1 MARLPHTIAWL
12 VRLVVPRERAETVLA
27 DLEGDYVAAS
37 ARRAARWWL
46 VRETTSLVASYA
58 GTRLDRARTLFPLW
72 IRDAQLVV
80 RGLRRGT
87 LAALASAALLAVGLA
102 AMLLSAGLAD
112 ALLFRSVSTTHPDT
126 LRRIVASDREGR
138 LVTRFS
144 FVELQHIRQQLQEA
158 ADIAAVYLQPVVL
171 RASSTDL
178 QTMAEVVQGP
188 YFGLTGTRVVL
199 GRGLMTQD
207 DRAGGPPVVVI
218 AASLWRRHFD
228 ASPDILGMTIRLN
241 GASYTV
247 VGVADAVGSSAFL
260 GAGVDAWIPLAQ
272 ADPLLNAGWRTNVR
286 NRWFTPFALARRGNA
301 ETDTQLVMAGD
312 ELARIYE
319 DPWRERTLRTI
330 DATAMVGTQRTA
342 AATLAAVLFGL
353 AVLILLAS
361 SSHLGGILIARAV
374 VSTRSA
380 AIHLSMGAG
389 RFAIARRQLLEGVI
403 IGVVAGAGATALY
416 AWARLGLA
424 EIALLP
430 TLAFRLDLPFD
441 GRVVALAVGGGGLAG
456 LLLAI
461 GPALWVIRL
470 DVTDALRDGGE
481 RGGGSHRVSLVRRVL
496 VSAQVGLSLVL
507 IVGATLFSRSL
518 DALAGTDVGFSR
530 DELVAMDF
538 DFEPAG
544 LDAGTMVSLGREIL
558 MRVGALPGIHSVAMS
573 NRAPIDQSTPTVDV
587 SLPGSEAAT
596 LADVTMYLATER
608 YFETVGVPLVAGRS
622 FTSMDTSTTAD
633 VVIVNEALAARL
645 WPDAGVVDQALYL
658 PREQKTLRVVG
669 VARDSKYRTLTEA
682 ARPHIYRP
690 TSPALGLSLLAR
702 TAADPREALRV
713 IQRELDSIGPGLI
726 GFFPRT
732 LEDHLAVQLLP
743 TRAAA
748 NAATALGTLAVV
760 LSAAALYALVSW
772 FVLLRE
778 REIGVRMA
786 LGASPRQVQRLVVR
800 QALVTALPGLVGGT
814 ILTVAMGI
822 VARSALFEVRP
833 YDPIALGVGIAVLL
847 TVVLIAGY
855 LPSVR
860 ATHIHPGTSLR
871 H

>member
-1 MARLPHTIAWL
+1 MVRLPPTIAWL
-12 VRLVVPRERAETVLA
+12 VRFVVPRERAETVLA
-27 DLEGDYVAAS
+27 DLESDYVAAS
-37 ARRAARWWL
+37 ARRATRWWL

-58 GTRLDRARTLFPLW
+58 GTRLDRARQLLPLW
-72 IRDAQLVV
+72 LRDLQLVV
-80 RGLRRGT
+80 RGLRRGKF
-87 LAALASAALLAVGLA
+87 AALASAGLLSVGLA
-102 AMLLSAGLAD
+102 AVLLSAGLAD
-112 ALLFRSVSTTHPDT
+112 ALLFRPVSVTHPDT
-126 LRRIVASDREGR
+126 LRRIIATDREGR

-144 FVELQHIRQQLQEA
+144 FVEIQHIRQHLQEA
-158 ADIAAVYLQPVVL
+158 ADVAAVYLQPVVL
-171 RASSTDL
+171 RALNTDL

-188 YFGLTGTRVVL
+188 YFRLTGTSVVI

-207 DRAGGPPVVVI
+207 DRAEAPPVAVI

-228 ASPDILGMTIRLN
+228 ASPNILGMTIRVN

-247 VGVADAVGSSAFL
+247 VGVADAAGSSAFL
-260 GAGVDAWIPLAQ
+260 GAGVDAWVPLAH

-286 NRWFTPFALARRGNA
+286 DRWFTPLALPRRGNA
-301 ETDTQLVMAGD
+301 ETDAQLVMARN
-312 ELARIYE
+312 ELARAQA
-319 DPWRERTLRTI
+319 DPWLERTLSTI
-330 DATAMVGTQRTA
+330 EATAMVGTQRTA
-342 AATLAAVLFGL
+342 AATLAAVLVGL
-353 AVLILLAS
+353 SVLILLAS
-361 SSHLGGILIARAV
+361 ASNVGGVLVARAV

-380 AIHLSMGAG
+380 AIHRSMGAG
-389 RFAIARRQLLEGVI
+389 RFAIARRQLLEGVV

-441 GRVVALAVGGGGLAG
+441 GRVVALAVGAGALAG

-461 GPALWVIRL
+461 GPALWVTRL

-481 RGGGSHRVSLVRRVL
+481 RSGGSPRLSWVRRVL
-496 VSAQVGLSLVL
+496 VSAQVGVSLVL

-518 DALAGTDVGFSR
+518 DALVRTDVGFAR
-530 DELVAMDF
+530 DRLVAMDF

-544 LDAGTMVSLGREIL
+544 LDAAAKVSLGREVL
-558 MRVGALPGIHSVAMS
+558 TRVGSLPGIDSVAMS

-587 SLPGSEAAT
+587 GLPGTDVAT
-596 LADVTMYLATER
+596 LSDVTMYLATER
-608 YFETVGVPLVAGRS
+608 YFETVGVPLVAGRP
-622 FTSMDTSTTAD
+622 FTSIETSTEAD
-633 VVIVNEALAARL
+633 VVIVNQALAVRL
-645 WPDAGVVDQALYL
+645 WSNAGAVDQALYL
-658 PREQKTLRVVG
+658 SREQKTVRVVG

-690 TSPALGLSLLAR
+690 TSPSLGLSLLAR
-702 TAADPREALRV
+702 TAGDPREALRI
-713 IQRELDSIGPGLI
+713 IQRELDGIGPGLI

-748 NAATALGTLAVV
+748 NAATALGTLALG
-760 LSAAALYALVSW
+760 LSAAALYAMVSW
-772 FVLLRE
+772 FVLLRA

-786 LGASPRQVQRLVVR
+786 LGASPRQVQRLVVG

-822 VARSALFEVRP
+822 VARSALFEVSP
-833 YDPIALGVGIAVLL
+833 FDPAALGGGIAVLL
-847 TVVLIAGY
+847 TVVSIAGY

-860 ATHIHPGTSLR
+860 ASHIQPGTSLR